1 MTLTAEIK
9 ITGAINDEE
18 FGATGSASG
27 DPQTG
32 QWHLRLDYSNFPAN
46 WHPFLYVDAKVGLI
60 YYREHEGGRNMLSL
74 SDGSFRASS
83 TIDLGHGFI
92 LRNNAEIKKVSQTH
106 FRASYLMYGTIRTF
120 ELTEIESFQE
130 IMVPAGP
137 GRVAGLALARWRGGV
152 EKLEAIQSTRYDFET
167 ARTLDQTQL
176 RVLTAEPSLSRHT
189 VEIDYRTEVAPF
201 SSFGNIFTPAGL
213 HVAS

>member
-1 MTLTAEIK
+1 MALTAEIR

-18 FGATGSASG
+18 FGATGNATG

-32 QWHLRLDYSNFPAN
+32 KWHLRLDYSNFPAN
-46 WHPFLYVDAKVGLI
+46 WHPFLYVDAKVGLL
-60 YYREHEGGRNMLSL
+60 YYREHEGGKNMLSL
-74 SDGSFRASS
+74 AGGSFRASS

-92 LRNNAEIKKVSQTH
+92 LHNNAEIKRVTQTH

-120 ELTEIESFQE
+120 ELTEVESFQE
-130 IMVPAGP
+130 IMVPVGP

-152 EKLEAIQSTRYDFET
+152 EKLEAIMSTRYDFEPVGS
-167 ARTLDQTQL
+167 LDQTQL
-176 RVLTAEPSLSRHT
+176 RVLTAEPSLTGRT
-189 VEIDYRTEVAPF
+189 VEIGYRTEVAPF
-201 SSFGNIFTPAGL
+201 SSFGNVFTPAGL